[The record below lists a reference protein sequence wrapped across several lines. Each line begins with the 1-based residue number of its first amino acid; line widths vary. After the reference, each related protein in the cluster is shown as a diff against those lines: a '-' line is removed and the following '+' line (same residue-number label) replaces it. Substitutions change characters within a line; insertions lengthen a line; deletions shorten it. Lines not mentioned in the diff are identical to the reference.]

1 MLRIDRTACPQSVC
15 SRWPPKLCTRPC
27 TCQLGGS
34 DLRLEELD
42 EGFNDSL
49 GRAAFDDVTVWDS
62 VTEVMMLRLLPPQPR
77 PPLKVALLSLP
88 MMMMVVLNLSLPHLL
103 LRSRRGLVRIPFE
116 TLEHMLMIGRL
127 LHLSCFAPLM
137 VA

>member
-1 MLRIDRTACPQSVC
+1 MCE
-15 SRWPPKLCTRPC
+15 RPC

-34 DLRLEELD
+34 GLRLEELD
-42 EGFNDSL
+42 EGFNNSL

-88 MMMMVVLNLSLPHLL
+88 MMMMVLLNLSLPHLL
-103 LRSRRGLVRIPFE
+103 LLPRCGLVRIPFE

>member
-1 MLRIDRTACPQSVC
+1 MCE
-15 SRWPPKLCTRPC
+15 RPC

-34 DLRLEELD
+34 GLRREELD
-42 EGFNDSL
+42 EIFNESL

-77 PPLKVALLSLP
+77 PPLKVALLSMP
-88 MMMMVVLNLSLPHLL
+88 MKMIVLLNLSLPHLL
-103 LRSRRGLVRIPFE
+103 LLSRRGLVRIPFE

-127 LHLSCFAPLM
+127 LRLSCFAPLM

>member
-1 MLRIDRTACPQSVC
+1 MVVPIGASFKERGMR
-15 SRWPPKLCTRPC
+15 
-27 TCQLGGS
+27 
-34 DLRLEELD
+34 
-42 EGFNDSL
+42 NDQHDAV
-49 GRAAFDDVTVWDS
+49 AATFWIPYDFVPDA
-62 VTEVMMLRLLPPQPR
+62 EPPQPR

-88 MMMMVVLNLSLPHLL
+88 MMMMVLLNLSLPHLL
-103 LRSRRGLVRIPFE
+103 LLSRRGLVRIPFE